1 MILVITIPIVRERN
15 CSKSYNYD
23 HLTTFYQLCSLGL
36 ALVQENAQVIA
47 SGKVPSHVAVHPDV
61 YKATTVLNMP
71 IQNSQDN
78 QITTWHTIDHEIT
91 KMISMHAI
99 LKTLKATKVR
109 GHLKPSKLLLYFVG
123 NIVLYYSI
131 IQSRE
136 TIPRHYPN
144 NTQALQYYIISGNN
158 TKTVSKQYTS
168 TTVLYNLGKQYQD
181 IIQIIQYDT

>member
-1 MILVITIPIVRERN
+1 MQTLYRKCSILIYRETIPRGYSN
-15 CSKSYNYD
+15 
-23 HLTTFYQLCSLGL
+23 TT
-36 ALVQENAQVIA
+36 
-47 SGKVPSHVAVHPDV
+47 
-61 YKATTVLNMP
+61 
-71 IQNSQDN
+71 
-78 QITTWHTIDHEIT
+78 
-91 KMISMHAI
+91 
-99 LKTLKATKVR
+99 
-109 GHLKPSKLLLYFVG
+109 LLYYVNKQYTN

-181 IIQIIQYDT
+181 IIQTIHKHYSII